1 MKFRVFILLC
11 IGWILQPATAQPQ
24 HSEEG
29 KQPGRSAT
37 VNGC

>member
-1 MKFRVFILLC
+1 MMKFRVF
-11 IGWILQPATAQPQ
+11 ILQPATAQPQ